1 MLDLKLIR
9 SEPDRVRGALAR
21 RGDAALLDPV
31 LELDRERRQVQA
43 QVDEVRARR
52 NALSETVAR
61 SKRARDDPAAATRAE
76 AAIREMGEVKT
87 SLGALEER
95 LRDLDASLQRALLE
109 IPNLPDPSAP
119 PGDREEDAALVR
131 VVGDRPAFTFAPRD
145 HMELAGRL
153 IDVERASRTSGS
165 RFGYLLGDVA
175 MLWLALSR
183 FAIDTLRA
191 KGFELVIPPVMV
203 REQAM
208 WDTGFFPTDQ
218 QAVYGLPSDDL
229 FLVGTSEVPLA
240 AFHAGETLQAGDLPL
255 RYCGLSA
262 CFRREAG
269 AAGRDTRGIFR
280 THQFEKVEM
289 FSFCDPARSG
299 EEHEY
304 LLSIEEEI
312 ARALGLHYRIVNIAA
327 GDLGGSAAKKY
338 DIEVW
343 LPGQGQYRELT
354 SCSNCTDYQARRL
367 GTRVRADGGLTPVH
381 TLNGTAATSS
391 RSVIAVLETHQQ
403 EDGSVVLPQVLVD
416 RGAAARLAASD
427 GLSSA

>member
-1 MLDLKLIR
+1 
-9 SEPDRVRGALAR
+9 
-21 RGDAALLDPV
+21 
-31 LELDRERRQVQA
+31 
-43 QVDEVRARR
+43 
-52 NALSETVAR
+52 
-61 SKRARDDPAAATRAE
+61 
-76 AAIREMGEVKT
+76 MGEVKA

-131 VVGDRPAFTFAPRD
+131 VVGERPAFTFAPRD

-183 FAIDTLRA
+183 FAIDTLRG

-240 AFHAGETLQAGDLPL
+240 AFHAGETLSAGDLPL

-312 ARALGLHYRIVNIAA
+312 AGALGLHYRIVNIAA
-327 GDLGGSAAKKY
+327 GDLGGLGGE
-338 DIEVW
+338 EVRHRGLVARAGPVSRADVLLELHR
-343 LPGQGQYRELT
+343 LPGAPARHPGPRGRRAEAGAHVERHGGDELALG
-354 SCSNCTDYQARRL
+354 DRRPRDPPAGGRLGRPAAGARRPRRAVPARRL
-367 GTRVRADGGLTPVH
+367 GRPVERVASGRRLDAGAAERGGLE
-381 TLNGTAATSS
+381 N
-391 RSVIAVLETHQQ
+391 R
-403 EDGSVVLPQVLVD
+403 
-416 RGAAARLAASD
+416 
-427 GLSSA
+427 

>member
-9 SEPDRVRGALAR
+9 AQPDLVREALAR
-21 RGDAALLDPV
+21 RGDGALLDPV
-31 LELDRERRQVQA
+31 LTLDHERRQA
-43 QVDEVRARR
+43 QTGVDELRARR
-52 NALSETVAR
+52 NQLSETVA
-61 SKRARDDPAAATRAE
+61 SAKRARDDPDAHARAE
-76 AAIREMGEVKT
+76 SAIAEMAGVKV
-87 SLGALEER
+87 SLGGLEER
-95 LRDLDASLQRALLE
+95 LRELDAELQKALLGV
-109 IPNLPDPSAP
+109 PNLPDPSAP
-119 PGDREEDAALVR
+119 LGDREEDAELVR
-131 VVGDRPAFTFAPRD
+131 LVGEPPAFDFPPLD
-145 HMELAGRL
+145 HVELAGRL
-153 IDVERASRTSGS
+153 IDTERASRTSGS
-165 RFGYLLGDVA
+165 RFGYLIGDVA
-175 MLWLALSR
+175 MLWLALNR

-191 KGFELVIPPVMV
+191 RGFELMIPPVMV

-218 QAVYGLPSDDL
+218 QAVYELATDDL

-240 AFHAGETLQAGDLPL
+240 AFHAGETLEAADLPL

-269 AAGRDTRGIFR
+269 AGGRDTRGIFR

-299 EEHEY
+299 EEHEF

-312 ARALGLHYRIVNIAA
+312 AQALGLHYRIVNIAA

-367 GTRVRADGGLTPVH
+367 GTRVRTAAGLVPVH

-403 EDGSVVLPQVLVD
+403 ADGSVVVPEVL
-416 RGAAARLAASD
+416 RPFIGGLAV
-427 GLSSA
+427 LEPTT

>member
-9 SEPDRVRGALAR
+9 AQPDLVREALAR
-21 RGDAALLDPV
+21 RGDSALLDP
-31 LELDRERRQVQA
+31 LLALDQERRQA
-43 QVDEVRARR
+43 QTSVDELRARR
-52 NALSETVAR
+52 NTLSQAVAQA
-61 SKRARDDPAAATRAE
+61 KRAKDDPGAAARADE
-76 AAIREMGEVKT
+76 AIREVAEVKS
-87 SLGALEER
+87 SLGGLEER
-95 LRDLDASLQRALLE
+95 LRELDEDVQSQLLA

-119 PGDREEDAALVR
+119 LGNREEDAELVR
-131 VVGDRPAFTFAPRD
+131 TVGEKPEFGFAPRD

-153 IDVERASRTSGS
+153 IDVERAARTSGS

-175 MLWLALSR
+175 LLWLSLNR
-183 FAIDTLRA
+183 FAIDTLRG
-191 KGFELVIPPVMV
+191 KGFEFLIPPVMV

-218 QAVYGLPSDDL
+218 QAVYELASDDL

-240 AFHAGETLQAGDLPL
+240 AFHAGETLDAADLPL
-255 RYCGLSA
+255 RYCALSV

-289 FSFCDPARSG
+289 FSYCDPGKSG
-299 EEHEY
+299 EEHEF

-312 ARALGLHYRIVNIAA
+312 AQALGLHYRIVNIAA

-338 DIEVW
+338 DMEVW

-354 SCSNCTDYQARRL
+354 SCSNCTDYQGRRL
-367 GTRVRADGGLTPVH
+367 GTRVRTDGGLAPVH

-391 RSVIAVLETHQQ
+391 RSVIAVLETHQR
-403 EDGSVVLPQVLVD
+403 EDGSVGLPQVLVD
-416 RGAAARLAASD
+416 RGAPAVIAPSQ
-427 GLSSA
+427 

>member
-9 SEPDRVRGALAR
+9 AQPDHVRDALAR

-31 LELDRERRQVQA
+31 LALDQERRRSQGD
-43 QVDEVRARR
+43 VDELRARR
-52 NALSETVAR
+52 NVLSETVAGA
-61 SKRARDDPAAATRAE
+61 KRAKDDPDAPARAD
-76 AAIREMGEVKT
+76 AAIGEMAGVKA
-87 SLGALEER
+87 SLGGLEDR
-95 LRDLDASLQRALLE
+95 LRDLDAELQRALLG

-119 PGDREEDAALVR
+119 PGHREEDAELVR
-131 VVGDRPAFTFAPRD
+131 VVGEQPAFDFPPRD

-175 MLWLALSR
+175 MLWLALNR
-183 FAIDTLRA
+183 FAIDTLRG

-218 QAVYGLPSDDL
+218 QAVYELAVDDL

-240 AFHAGETLQAGDLPL
+240 AFHAGETFAAGDLPL

-289 FSFCDPARSG
+289 FSYCDPGRSG
-299 EEHEY
+299 EEHEF

-312 ARALGLHYRIVNIAA
+312 AQALGLHYRIVNIAA

-338 DIEVW
+338 DMEVW

-367 GTRVRADGGLTPVH
+367 GTRVRTDDGLVFVH

-391 RSVIAVLETHQQ
+391 RSVIAVLETHQRA
-403 EDGSVVLPQVLVD
+403 DGSVDLPQVLVD
-416 RGAAARLAASD
+416 RGAPGRLSAST
-427 GLSSA
+427 A

>member
-9 SEPDRVRGALAR
+9 AQPDMVRSALAR
-21 RGDAALLDPV
+21 RGDGALLDPV
-31 LELDRERRQVQA
+31 LALDQERRQA
-43 QVDEVRARR
+43 QTEVDELRARR
-52 NALSETVAR
+52 NVLSETVAR
-61 SKRARDDPAAATRAE
+61 AKRARDDPEAPARAE
-76 AAIREMGEVKT
+76 AAISEMAGVK
-87 SLGALEER
+87 SGLGQLEER
-95 LRDLDASLQRALLE
+95 LRELDAQLQRSLLG

-119 PGDREEDAALVR
+119 LGDREEDAELVR
-131 VVGDRPAFTFAPRD
+131 TVGEQPGFDFPPLD

-175 MLWLALSR
+175 LLWLALNR
-183 FAIDTLRA
+183 FAIDILRG

-218 QAVYGLPSDDL
+218 QAVYELAGDDL

-240 AFHAGETLQAGDLPL
+240 AFHAGETFDPADLPL

-289 FSFCDPARSG
+289 FSYCDPERSG
-299 EEHEY
+299 EEHEF

-312 ARALGLHYRIVNIAA
+312 AQALGLHYRIVNIAA

-338 DIEVW
+338 DMEVW

-367 GTRVRADGGLTPVH
+367 GTRVRSAAGLVPVH

-403 EDGSVVLPQVLVD
+403 ADGSVALPQVLVD
-416 RGAAARLAASD
+416 RGAPARLSAST
-427 GLSSA
+427 S